1 MATEERVQHISFI
14 PPGRSDFLQS
24 FTGYLSEPAEG
35 ALSPVFLSH
44 ENSEN
49 RPLRSSGRQ
58 IHSADGHAGG
68 RLCFAMLG
76 ATPVRP
82 TPRGQRPS
90 QDMVN
95 SAVP

>member
-1 MATEERVQHISFI
+1 MPLSNEAATRGIERQSSRRDPGPRLSSGMATEERVQHISSI

-68 RLCFAMLG
+68 RL
-76 ATPVRP
+76 
-82 TPRGQRPS
+82 
-90 QDMVN
+90 
-95 SAVP
+95 